1 MNYLKMTDRRGLG
14 CFFPVPASE
23 LLVSCSYFSSGT
35 DSEKKEN
42 RERRKKEKN
51 DPDSNRIAANI
62 TIIIHI
68 PNFFLVF
75 ADRKRRRLPER
86 DLFVEGDG

>member
-1 MNYLKMTDRRGLG
+1 MTDRRGLG

-35 DSEKKEN
+35 DSEKKEK

-51 DPDSNRIAANI
+51 DPDSNRIAVNI

-86 DLFVEGDG
+86 DLFVECDG